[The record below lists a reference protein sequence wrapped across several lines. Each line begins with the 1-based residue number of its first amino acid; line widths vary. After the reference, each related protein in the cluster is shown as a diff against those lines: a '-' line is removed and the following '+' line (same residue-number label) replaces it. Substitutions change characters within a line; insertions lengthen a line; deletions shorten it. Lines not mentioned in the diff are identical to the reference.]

1 MSLVLK
7 NVTKSFGNPPVDVI
21 RNLSFEIQ
29 KGEFVSLTGKSGS
42 GKSTLLYLMSSLDF
56 PSSGIIEINGLNISA
71 MKEKELHRFRNR
83 HMGFIFQF
91 HYLLPE
97 FTALENVLMPAR
109 KAGEH
114 WKRRKYAEELFE
126 KFDLKDKMNELPGRL
141 SGGQQQR
148 VAIARSLIMDPDYI
162 FADEPTGAL
171 DSLNGKIVMEIFK
184 KVNQEKKTTIIL
196 VTHDNE
202 FANSAQRQIRLVDGE
217 IAS

>member
-1 MSLVLK
+1 MSLVMK
-7 NVTKSFGNPPVDVI
+7 NVTKSFGNPPVNVI
-21 RNLSFEIQ
+21 KNLSFEIQ

-56 PSSGIIEINGLNISA
+56 PTSGIIEINGLNISG

-114 WKRRKYAEELFE
+114 GSRRKYAEELFD
-126 KFDLKDKMNELPGRL
+126 KFDLKDKMNEPPGRL

-171 DSLNGKIVMEIFK
+171 DSLNGRIVMEIFK

-202 FANSAQRQIRLVDGE
+202 FANSAKRQIRLVDGE

>member
-71 MKEKELHRFRNR
+71 MKQKELHRFRNR

-114 WKRRKYAEELFE
+114 GKRRKYAEELFE

-184 KVNQEKKTTIIL
+184 KVNQEKKTTVIL

>member
-1 MSLVLK
+1 MSLVMK
-7 NVTKSFGNPPVDVI
+7 NVTKSFGNPPVNVI
-21 RNLSFEIQ
+21 KNLSFEIQ

-56 PSSGIIEINGLNISA
+56 PTSGIIEINGLNISA

-114 WKRRKYAEELFE
+114 IKRRKYAEELFE
-126 KFDLKDKMNELPGRL
+126 KFDLTDKMNVPPGRL

-171 DSLNGKIVMEIFK
+171 DSLNGRIVMEIFK
-184 KVNQEKKTTIIL
+184 KVNQEKKTSIIL